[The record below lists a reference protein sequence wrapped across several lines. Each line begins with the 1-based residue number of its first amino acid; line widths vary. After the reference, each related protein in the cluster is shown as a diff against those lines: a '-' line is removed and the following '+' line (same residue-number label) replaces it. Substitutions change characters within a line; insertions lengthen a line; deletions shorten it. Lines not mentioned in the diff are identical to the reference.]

1 MFTAENNRIKIR
13 TMWVVTSVSVLLMA
27 VKFFAW
33 YLTGSIAILTDALES
48 IINVVAGAFAL
59 ISVYYA
65 SKPRDEDHPYGH
77 GKIEYISAG
86 FEGGLILIAG
96 LSIIARAVYGFFHP
110 HELEALDMGIY
121 LSTGAGLVNFVMGYT
136 LVRKGKKLHSMIL
149 VADGRHLISDTVSS
163 IGVIA
168 GLLIIWFTGEVWLD
182 NLVSILLGAVIL
194 FTGYKLIRQ
203 SLSSLLD
210 QADYEKLDQLI
221 AIFNKHRKP
230 QWIDIHNLRVLK
242 YGSQLHVDA
251 HLTLPWYLT
260 LEQAHDEVVELQ
272 RIIKE
277 NMEGDIEF
285 FIHADPCLDLSC
297 PICSV
302 ENCSARKTPHT
313 KTVIWNSDNLLP
325 DRKHKL

>member
-1 MFTAENNRIKIR
+1 MFSAENNRIKIR
-13 TMWVVTSVSVLLMA
+13 TMWVVIAVSILLMA

-48 IINVVAGAFAL
+48 IINVVAGIFAL

-65 SKPRDEDHPYGH
+65 SQPRDEDHPYGH

-96 LSIIARAVYGFFHP
+96 LSIITRAVYGFFHP
-110 HELEALDMGIY
+110 HELRALDLGIY
-121 LSTGAGLVNFVMGYT
+121 LSAGAGIVNFIMGYI
-136 LVRKGKKLHSMIL
+136 LVSRGKKLHSMIL
-149 VADGRHLISDTVSS
+149 IADGRHLISDTISS
-163 IGVIA
+163 IGVIV
-168 GLLIIWFTGEVWLD
+168 GLAIILLTGMVWLD
-182 NLVSILLGAVIL
+182 NLVSILLGGVIL

-203 SLSSLLD
+203 SLSDLLD
-210 QADYEKLDQLI
+210 QADYEKLEQLI
-221 AIFNKHRKP
+221 SIFNEHRRP

-285 FIHADPCLDLSC
+285 FIHADPCLEISC
-297 PICSV
+297 PVCSV
-302 ENCSARKTPHT
+302 ENCNMRKAPHT
-313 KTVIWNSDNLLP
+313 KTVDWNVHNLLP
-325 DRKHKL
+325 DKKHKL

>member
-1 MFTAENNRIKIR
+1 MLTEAHKTKIR
-13 TMWVVTSVSVLLMA
+13 IMWLVLSIGMLIMA

-33 YLTGSIAILTDALES
+33 HITGSNAILTDALES
-48 IINVVAGAFAL
+48 IINVVAGIFAL

-65 SKPRDEDHPYGH
+65 AQPRDEDHPYGH
-77 GKIEYISAG
+77 GKIEYLSAG

-96 LSIIARAVYGFFHP
+96 LSIIAKAIYGFFHP
-110 HELEALDMGIY
+110 VKLSAIDTGVY
-121 LSTGAGLVNFVMGYT
+121 LSAGAGLLNYIMGLF
-136 LVRKGKKLHSMIL
+136 LVRRGEKLHSMTLI
-149 VADGRHLISDTVSS
+149 ADGKHLISDTISS
-163 IGVIA
+163 IGLVV
-168 GLLIIWFTGEVWLD
+168 GLLVIWFTQLYWLD
-182 NLVSILLGAVIL
+182 NVISILLGLFIL
-194 FTGYKLIRQ
+194 YTGYKLVRQ

-210 QADYEKLDQLI
+210 RADYQKLEQLI
-221 AIFNKHRKP
+221 SIFNKHRRP

-285 FIHADPCLDLSC
+285 FIHADPCLTLSC
-297 PICSV
+297 PVCSMQDCKV
-302 ENCSARKTPHT
+302 RQAPYTRTIEWT
-313 KTVIWNSDNLLP
+313 IDNLLP
-325 DRKHKL
+325 DQKHKL